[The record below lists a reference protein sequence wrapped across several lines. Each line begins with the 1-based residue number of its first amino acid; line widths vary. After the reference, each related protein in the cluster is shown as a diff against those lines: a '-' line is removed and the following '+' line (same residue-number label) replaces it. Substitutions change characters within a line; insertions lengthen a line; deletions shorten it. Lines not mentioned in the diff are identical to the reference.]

1 MKTRLTLFA
10 AVLLAAAQA
19 WAHHSFSA
27 EFDAN
32 KRVTL
37 KGVVTKV
44 DWRNPHIYVYLNV
57 KDEHGAVTE
66 WACEGGPPNV
76 LLRQG
81 WTRTSVKEGDE
92 VTIDG
97 AVAKDSSNRCNSRT
111 VMLADGRRVFAGSSE
126 ENAGGANLVA
136 QAGPGPGGRGGR
148 GGRGPA
154 AGQTVEKIRQLK
166 PNLYMITGGGA
177 NTLIRVTP
185 EGLIVVDTKNPGDE
199 NYKRVMEEI
208 QSVSNLPVKY
218 VFNTHHHPDHVGNN
232 QKFIDAGAQVI
243 ALDALKSHMASDPRT
258 KDIPGLP
265 TVTFAKDYDLKF
277 GGAEVEAHAYGRGH
291 TGDDTMV
298 YFPDLKV
305 VMVSD
310 QMTDNTP
317 IADFANGGSVLEW
330 NRSLDGVLKLDFE
343 MAIPGRGEP
352 KSRAEVQAFR
362 DKYATFLMRAQ
373 DAIKAG
379 ATRET
384 LASQMKTDDLGWTFN
399 PNFYGSLYDELTKK

>member
-1 MKTRLTLFA
+1 MTTKRILFVA
-10 AVLLAAAQA
+10 ALGITGMPM

-27 EFDAN
+27 EFDAA

-57 KDEHGAVTE
+57 KDASGGTVE

-92 VTIDG
+92 VTIEG
-97 AVAKDSSNRCNSRT
+97 AVAKDSSNRCNSRS
-111 VMLADGRRVFAGSSE
+111 VLLADGRSVFAGSSE
-126 ENAGGANLVA
+126 ENAGGTTLVA
-136 QAGPGPGGRGGR
+136 QAGPGGRGGR

-154 AGQTVEKIRQLK
+154 AGQTVEKIRELK
-166 PNLYMITGGGA
+166 TNLYMITGGGA

-185 EGLIVVDTKNPGDE
+185 EGLIVVDTKNPSDE

-277 GGAEVEAHAYGRGH
+277 GGAEVQAHAYGRGH

-298 YFPDLKV
+298 YFPDLRV

-310 QMTDNTP
+310 QMTDGTP
-317 IADFANGGSVLEW
+317 LADFANGGSALEW

-352 KSRAEVQAFR
+352 KSRADVQAFR
-362 DKYATFLMRAQ
+362 DKYAMFLSRAQ

-379 ATRET
+379 ATRDT
-384 LASQMKTDDLGWTFN
+384 LAMQVKTDDLGWNFN